1 MIMPSPA
8 AAIRV
13 LILDDH
19 ELITESLALLLSRIP
34 GIEVVGTCTDSRAV
48 LPFLDH
54 TPVDVLISDVHLP
67 HLTGIDL
74 ARLVR
79 AQHAAVRVLM
89 VSVSEEAETIREA
102 FRAGVSGYVMKR
114 ANKAEL
120 ERALR
125 TVAGGETY
133 YSESVLARLVAM
145 PMEQLKQDVPTLPPS
160 TLTDREIEIVRLL
173 SEELSTNG
181 IADKLFISPATVET
195 HRHNILRKLGAK
207 NAIGIVKYAI
217 RYGLI

>member
-1 MIMPSPA
+1 MPTA
-8 AAIRV
+8 APIRV

-19 ELITESLALLLSRIP
+19 DMITESLALLLSRIA
-34 GIEVVGTCTDSRAV
+34 GIDVVGTLTDSRAV
-48 LPFLDH
+48 LSFLDH
-54 TPVDVLISDVHLP
+54 TPVDVLISDIHLP
-67 HLTGIDL
+67 YLTGIEL
-74 ARLVR
+74 TRLVR
-79 AQHAAVRVLM
+79 AQYATVRVLV

-145 PMEQLKQDVPTLPPS
+145 PTDELRQDVPMLPPS

-173 SEELSTNG
+173 SEELSTNR

-195 HRHNILRKLGAK
+195 HRHNILRKLGVK